1 MERYTVRHEF
11 FGGLVYDRNQDANI
25 LIDDEFYELLNYLKK
40 TNEKDISHILN
51 LEDIDFLK
59 QEKFLSDNK
68 LNYRMVDSGFK
79 ENTLSAPGRIHFY
92 YTSKCNLNC
101 THCFTKNSDVKR
113 EMTFSEKISMLD
125 QMYELGVNEIL
136 IGGGEPFIQ
145 SDFPDFV
152 EECLKRNIIT
162 KVFTNGLL
170 LNDKKL
176 VERMSKWSIKYL
188 SISIDGAD
196 EEEYEKVRG
205 IKGLQKIKENLKY
218 LKENCDFTIAASI
231 TVNPYNYYNTKKIL
245 ELIADFGFDRLKVR
259 PVKPAGNV
267 LKNKDIFLTAEQ
279 YASFIKNTQK
289 IWNRQYKEMF
299 TLDFSW
305 GDTRLVYNKDK
316 NQVEPLDIT
325 YPYEGYGCFAGKVN
339 IVFDSGGNALTCG
352 FLPDDLSKNNEDNLQ
367 FKSLKEIW
375 ETGQKFESLRNVKG
389 NKVCEN
395 CKYYSVC
402 RGGCMARNLFINRDI
417 NLPDPWCLNKYLPIK
432 IDFT

>member
-79 ENTLSAPGRIHFY
+79 ENTLSAPGRVHFY

-231 TVNPYNYYNTKKIL
+231 TVNPYNYYNTIKIL

>member
-79 ENTLSAPGRIHFY
+79 ENTLSAPGRVHFY